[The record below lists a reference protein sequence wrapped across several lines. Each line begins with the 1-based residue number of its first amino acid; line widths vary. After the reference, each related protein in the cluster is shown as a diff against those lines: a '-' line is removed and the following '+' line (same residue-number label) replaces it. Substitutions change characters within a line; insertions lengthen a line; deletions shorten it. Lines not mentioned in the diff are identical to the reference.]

1 MEDLTKA
8 EEKLMKVLWKLKK
21 AFLKDILD
29 EMPEPKPAKTTVAT
43 FLKRMVDKGM
53 VGYHEYGRSREYFP
67 KVSKSAYFS
76 KQVKGLIGNF
86 FNNSKTQFASFFTT
100 ETDMTIDELKALQ
113 EIIEEEIKKKEQ

>member
-53 VGYHEYGRSREYFP
+53 VGYREYGRLREYFP

-100 ETDMTIDELKALQ
+100 ETDMTLDELKALQ
-113 EIIEEEIKKKEQ
+113 EIINEEIKKKEE